1 MKRIFQALTRA
12 LSLMLTP
19 RVWLMIW
26 KPTLFAALLGLV
38 LVLIV
43 GMVWGDQIQA
53 VALDARNWVDGQWSG
68 DNWWESLITVIMGF
82 VAFMLT
88 AVLFVVLTVVWA
100 MIFIS
105 VFGMSHINHLVAS
118 KFFPNMQKIGG
129 LSTTQSIWHT
139 LKWTLW
145 FAVFWVI
152 SVPAY
157 ILAGLGALI
166 QGGVIARYNQ
176 KVFTFDALADHAT
189 HEEFIA
195 IAERH
200 NFNLFVLGAVVTFL
214 GALPTFV
221 WVGSVVGA
229 VLLPITAIL
238 SILTFTALFTFCGL
252 AYSCYCLQALND
264 LRGETPDYSIEVI

>member
-1 MKRIFQALTRA
+1 
-12 LSLMLTP
+12 
-19 RVWLMIW
+19 
-26 KPTLFAALLGLV
+26 
-38 LVLIV
+38 
-43 GMVWGDQIQA
+43 
-53 VALDARNWVDGQWSG
+53 
-68 DNWWESLITVIMGF
+68 
-82 VAFMLT
+82 
-88 AVLFVVLTVVWA
+88 
-100 MIFIS
+100 
-105 VFGMSHINHLVAS
+105 
-118 KFFPNMQKIGG
+118 MQRTGG
-129 LSTTQSIWHT
+129 LSTAQSIWHT

-145 FAVFWVI
+145 FAVFWLV

-189 HEEFIA
+189 HEEFAA
-195 IAERH
+195 IAEQH

-221 WVGSVVGA
+221 WVGSVIGA

-252 AYSCYCLQALND
+252 AYSCYCLQALDD
-264 LRGETPDYSIEVI
+264 LRAKVSGQSIEVV